1 MSELF
6 PVVMLQTLDQFIES
20 HGDGAQDDD
29 GGDHHVEL
37 EDLRS
42 IDDQIAKA
50 PSCSKKFT
58 DDDAYQ

>member
-1 MSELF
+1 MDLFLSELF

-37 EDLRS
+37 EDL
-42 IDDQIAKA
+42 
-50 PSCSKKFT
+50 
-58 DDDAYQ
+58 

>member
-1 MSELF
+1 MF
-6 PVVMLQTLDQFIES
+6 QTLDQFIKG

-29 GGDHHVEL
+29 GGDNHVEL

-42 IDDQIAKA
+42 VDDQLAEA
-50 PSCSKKFT
+50 PSRSKKFT